1 MRFWS
6 MADGQNQVEHG
17 QDTIRHLEN
26 EIHFQ
31 RRAGPR
37 GVEYNQ
43 RFLMST
49 LTQISP
55 PKSRRSPVLRILLWL
70 MLALIV
76 IVAGLVGYA
85 YNVAHAALPQL
96 EGRLQIRGLSAP
108 VTVTRDG
115 HGVPTIEAASLD
127 DLFFTQGYVTA
138 QDRLWQMDVMRRY
151 GGGELSEILGDGLL
165 RLDREQRILGLREAA
180 RKALELASPRDRAFY
195 EAYARGVNAYIE
207 THGDRLP
214 IEFRILHYAPK
225 QWQPEDSA
233 VIANSMVKDLN
244 YHYFYDAL
252 SREKILAKLGP
263 ELTADLYVNRSW
275 HDRPP
280 TVMREDLT
288 EPDNTGNSDDEDDDD
303 SPDNS
308 VTRKFP
314 ARAPKSLPVQASGA
328 KAPPE
333 ESGLIAALK
342 ALRHP
347 KADFSKIPEALSAHA
362 LPTGALPIQ
371 ALSIEPWLTG
381 SSTIESSAIEEVPVN
396 GSNDWVVSGAH
407 TVTGKPLLSND
418 MHLGHQMPNLWYEA
432 HLHSGPLDVAGVT
445 LPGMPYVI
453 VGHNQRI
460 AWGFTN
466 VGPTVTDVFI
476 ENFNQEGAYQT
487 PSGWVQP
494 EHRAE
499 VIHVKGKPDVHVD
512 VMITRHGPVITE
524 LVPGETRPLALRWTL
539 YDGLHIPF
547 FDVNTAQNWDEFQR
561 AFSQLDAPG
570 QNVVYADV
578 DGNIGYHTTGKV
590 PIRAAG
596 DGSLPVSGADNAHEW
611 ISYIPFEKLPSIY
624 NPPSGIIA
632 TANGRIAPDGYPN
645 SISMEWEAPWRT
657 ARIYHVLES
666 GRQFSVADMLAL
678 QTDIQSEAVLFAAE
692 RLVYAVDHAAKP
704 SARAKQAADLMRSWD
719 GRMLAASAAP
729 TIAENSIGELRRLL
743 LEAKLGRAPSES
755 RKEADS
761 ELYKETEKNVVDW
774 KTYSW
779 LQRSVWM
786 ENILLHRPKRW
797 LPDQYPNYDELLT
810 AAVEAA
816 VNHPQAP
823 KDLASWRW
831 GAFNA
836 VDIQH
841 PILGKIPVIKHWS
854 GPGVQE
860 QSGSGY
866 TVKAVTPY
874 HGPSERFT
882 ANMAN
887 LDESTLNTVTGQGGN
902 FLSPYYMDQW
912 KAWYGGTTFSLPFT
926 TKAVEAAKT
935 HRVVLEPGK

>member
-1 MRFWS
+1 
-6 MADGQNQVEHG
+6 
-17 QDTIRHLEN
+17 
-26 EIHFQ
+26 
-31 RRAGPR
+31 
-37 GVEYNQ
+37 
-43 RFLMST
+43 MST
-49 LTQISP
+49 LAEISP
-55 PKSRRSPVLRILLWL
+55 PQSRRSFVSRVVLWL
-70 MLALIV
+70 LLVGFAIM
-76 IVAGLVGYA
+76 AGLLGYA
-85 YNVAHAALPQL
+85 YYVAHAALPQL
-96 EGRLQIRGLSAP
+96 DGRLQISGLSAA
-108 VTVTRDG
+108 VTVTRDS
-115 HGVPTIEAASLD
+115 HGVPTIEAASFD
-127 DLFFTQGYVTA
+127 DLFFAQGYVTA

-151 GGGELSEILGDGLL
+151 GSGELSEILGEDVLQ
-165 RLDREQRILGLREAA
+165 LDREQRILGLRAA
-180 RKALELASPRDRAFY
+180 AKKTMEMASPRDRNFY
-195 EAYARGVNAYIE
+195 ESYARGVNAYIG
-207 THGDRLP
+207 THGDQLP
-214 IEFRILHYAPK
+214 IEFRILHYSP
-225 QWQPEDSA
+225 QPWQVEDSA

-244 YHYFYDAL
+244 YHYFFDAL
-252 SREKILAKLGP
+252 DREKILAKLGP

-288 EPDNTGNSDDEDDDD
+288 EPDTAGDSDDEDDDD

-308 VTRKFP
+308 VTQKFP
-314 ARAPKSLPVQASGA
+314 STAGEGLAVASSGA
-328 KAPPE
+328 KALPE
-333 ESGLIAALK
+333 ENSFIAALK

-347 KADFSKIPEALSAHA
+347 KASPEAL
-362 LPTGALPIQ
+362 PTEGP
-371 ALSIEPWLTG
+371 
-381 SSTIESSAIEEVPVN
+381 PVN

-432 HLHSGPLDVAGVT
+432 HLHSGTLDVAGVT

-476 ENFNQEGAYQT
+476 ENFNPQGAYQT
-487 PSGWVQP
+487 PGGWVQP

-499 VIHVKGKPDVHVD
+499 VIHVKGKPDVNVD
-512 VMITRHGPVITE
+512 VKITRHGPVITE
-524 LVPGETRPLALRWTL
+524 LVRGETRPLALRWTL

-547 FDVNTAQNWDEFQR
+547 FDVNAAQNWDEFQR

-596 DGSLPVSGADNAHEW
+596 DGSLPVNGADNAHEW
-611 ISYIPFEKLPSIY
+611 VSYIPFEKLPSIY
-624 NPPSGIIA
+624 NPPSGIIG
-632 TANGRIAPDGYPN
+632 TANGRITPDGYPD
-645 SISMEWEAPWRT
+645 SVSMEWEAPWRT

-666 GRQFSVADMLAL
+666 GRQFSPADMLAL

-692 RLVYAVDHAAKP
+692 RLVYSVDHASKP
-704 SARAKQAADLMRSWD
+704 SARARQAADLMRSWD
-719 GRMLAASAAP
+719 GRMLATSAAP

-743 LEAKLGRAPSES
+743 LEPKLGIAAQES
-755 RKEADS
+755 LKDADS
-761 ELYKETEKNVVDW
+761 ELYLETEKNAVDW

-797 LPDQYPNYDELLT
+797 LPDKYQNYDELLT

-816 VNHPQAP
+816 VNHRQAP
-823 KDLASWRW
+823 QDLASWRW
-831 GAFNA
+831 GPFNA
-836 VDIQH
+836 VEIQH
-841 PILGKIPVIKHWS
+841 PILGKIPIVRRWS

-866 TVKAVTPY
+866 TVKAVTGH

-882 ANMAN
+882 ANLAD
-887 LDESTLNTVTGQGGN
+887 LDQSTLNIVTGQGGN

-912 KAWYGGTTFSLPFT
+912 KAWYQGTTFTLPFS
-926 TKAVEAAKT
+926 TKAVEASRT
-935 HRVVLEPGK
+935 HRLVLEPGK